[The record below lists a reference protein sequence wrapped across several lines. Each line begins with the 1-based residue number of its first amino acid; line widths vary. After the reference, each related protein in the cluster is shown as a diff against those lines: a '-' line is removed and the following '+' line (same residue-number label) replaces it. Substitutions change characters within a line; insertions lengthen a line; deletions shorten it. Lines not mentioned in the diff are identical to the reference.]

1 MLLRIQFLYLKVR
14 WQNLCITAG
23 MQKESYSPEIK
34 AILSAIMSRR
44 NELGYT
50 QEYIGYKLGMSQNA
64 YSKIELGYT
73 NITVNHLFKIAE
85 ILECRPHDLIKN
97 V

>member
-1 MLLRIQFLYLKVR
+1 
-14 WQNLCITAG
+14 
-23 MQKESYSPEIK
+23 MQKDSYPPKIK
-34 AILSAIMSRR
+34 AILSAIMCKR

-50 QEYIGYKLGMSQNA
+50 QEYMGYKLGMSQNA

-85 ILECRPHDLIKN
+85 ILECRVDDLIKN